1 MIPASFDYVRAK
13 SVPDALKTLA
23 TNDGAKVLAG
33 GHSLIP
39 LLRLR
44 LAQPATLV
52 DIGGLD
58 DLRGISTKG
67 RGLRLGALTT
77 YRDILDSPLVRER
90 YPLLIEA
97 TETIGD
103 LPVRNA
109 GTIGGALA
117 HADPASDLPAVM
129 LALDATFQLRS
140 RSGRRAVPAREF
152 FQGPFTTALG
162 PGELLVEIVLPPPP
176 RNAGMAYVSFEQQ
189 ASGYAIAGVAAVVG
203 RSRKTVNHC
212 AVGVT
217 GAGDRPYLAQSA
229 AKLIGT
235 TADRDAIA
243 AVAEAVVEGVEI
255 TSDIHAP
262 ADFRAHLA
270 HVATRRALQTAL
282 RRSG

>member
-23 TNDGAKVLAG
+23 SNDGAKVLAG

-58 DLRGISTKG
+58 DLRGLTAKG
-67 RGLRLGALTT
+67 RGLRLGALST
-77 YRDILDSPLVRER
+77 YRDLLDSPLVRER

-189 ASGYAIAGVAAVVG
+189 ASGYAIVGVAAVVA

-212 AVGVT
+212 TVGVT

-235 TADRDAIA
+235 TAEGDAIA
-243 AVAEAVVEGVEI
+243 AVAGAVVEGVEV

-270 HVATRRALQTAL
+270 RVATRRALQTAL

>member
-13 SVPDALKTLA
+13 SVLDALKTLA
-23 TNDGAKVLAG
+23 SNDGAKVLAG

-44 LAQPATLV
+44 LAQPGTLV

-58 DLRGISTKG
+58 DLRGLTAKG
-67 RGLRLGALTT
+67 RGLRLGALST
-77 YRDILDSPLVRER
+77 YRDLLDSPLVRER

-189 ASGYAIAGVAAVVG
+189 ASGYAIVGVAAVVA

-235 TADRDAIA
+235 TAEGDAIA
-243 AVAEAVVEGVEI
+243 AVAGAVVEGVEV

-270 HVATRRALQTAL
+270 RVATRRSLQTAL